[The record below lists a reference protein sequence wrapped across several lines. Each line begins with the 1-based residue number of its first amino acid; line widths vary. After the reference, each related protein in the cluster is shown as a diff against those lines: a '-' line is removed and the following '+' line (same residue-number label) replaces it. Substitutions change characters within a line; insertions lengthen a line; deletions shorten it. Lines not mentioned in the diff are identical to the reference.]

1 MNEIDIAVAE
11 YLASIGVPYKAVY
24 IGEEMRDWG
33 GDKPR
38 QVDAYRVSFG
48 TFSTD
53 YYMGLGNRKSIK
65 NAPKNTARRGTIGY
79 EAYER
84 LYLKPCAPTSAGV
97 LYSLLLDAQASY
109 MSFNDWCVDFGY
121 DADSI
126 KALNTYQACC
136 SIGESMRKVFTSEQR
151 AYLSTLLEEY

>member
-1 MNEIDIAVAE
+1 MNEIVTAVAE

-33 GDKPR
+33 GGKPQ

-53 YYMGLGNRKSIK
+53 YYMGLGNRKLVK
-65 NAPKNTARRGTIGY
+65 GAPKNTARHNTVAYADYMRGY
-79 EAYER
+79 MR
-84 LYLKPCAPTSAGV
+84 PCAPPSACV
-97 LYSLLLDAQASY
+97 LYALLSDAQACD
-109 MSFNDWCVDFGY
+109 MSFNDWCADFGY

-126 KALNTYQACC
+126 NALNTYQACC

-151 AYLSTLLEEY
+151 AHLSTLLEEY